1 MVERINKSSIE
12 VVNANYSVPPQT
24 DAVRRRKNFSDVVK
38 RTSEAILTGV
48 EAASTVLPGG
58 GLISVA
64 VRGGRAALSASSS
77 NHADS
82 GVITGDDPRRPG
94 SVAGGPGSAMV
105 SDEFSELWRMQAEGR
120 LMNLE
125 FLKIQESMS
134 RENRTFSTLSNV
146 FKARHETAR
155 NAINNI
161 R

>member
-1 MVERINKSSIE
+1 MVERINSSSIE
-12 VVNANYSVPPQT
+12 VINANYSIPPQT
-24 DAVRRRKNFSDVVK
+24 DAGRRRSFGDVIRK
-38 RTSEAILTGV
+38 TSEAILAGV

-64 VRGGRAALSASSS
+64 VRGGRAALSLSGESSVG
-77 NHADS
+77 S
-82 GVITGDDPRRPG
+82 GVVTGEDPRRPG
-94 SVAGGPGSAMV
+94 SVSGGGNSTMV
-105 SDEFSELWRMQAEGR
+105 SDEFSEFWRMQAEGR

-134 RENRTFSTLSNV
+134 RENRAFSTLSNV
-146 FKARHETAR
+146 LKARHETAR